1 MPTTLARRIRRI
13 GLLPTT
19 YRTVKE
25 DVLGRDESGAEAP
38 ITKTKKVPVR
48 HRDRDMTDEERGRI
62 AGQFRAAAKAKRIAA
77 RALSS
82 KK

>member
-25 DVLGRDESGAEAP
+25 DVLGRDESGAEAVV
-38 ITKTKKVPVR
+38 TKTKKIPVR
-48 HRDRDMTDEERGRI
+48 RRDHDMAAEERQRLI
-62 AGQFRAAAKAKRIAA
+62 GQFRAAAKAKRIAA